1 MRFEDVSN
9 LNKLYSKLGINMSIE
24 DMKSLF
30 EIVSTEMTF
39 LGERHMY
46 MRQNNIG
53 STAWNSPPTIQ
64 TMDITLLPNGKM
76 GSSSMKHWM
85 NTNTLNDLNMIDDPV
100 SWGQNTMYS
109 QICGL
114 SVEQAQKIAN
124 ALVTFVDI
132 ITPEHRRTVAL
143 AMIKKVI
150 GRPAFDCKK
159 FETVAP
165 KIDNFM
171 RDFISEF
178 IKTPKP
184 PSSLSPF
191 WIALIVIVSIVATA
205 IIAAL
210 FFRKRKR
217 RT

>member
-9 LNKLYSKLGINMSIE
+9 LNKLYSTLGINMSME
-24 DMKSLF
+24 AMKSLF
-30 EIVSTEMTF
+30 EIVSTGITVLSE
-39 LGERHMY
+39 GHMH

-64 TMDITLLPNGKM
+64 TMDITLLPNGET
-76 GSSSMKHWM
+76 GPSSMKHWM
-85 NTNTLNDLNMIDDPV
+85 NTNTLNDFNMMDAPV
-100 SWGQNTMYS
+100 LWKQNHMYS

-114 SVEQAQKIAN
+114 SVEQVQKIAN

-132 ITPEHRRTVAL
+132 ITPDHQKTVAL

-150 GRPAFDCKK
+150 GRPAFDCDK
-159 FETVAP
+159 FETVALN
-165 KIDNFM
+165 IDNSM

-178 IKTPKP
+178 IKTPNP
-184 PSSLSPF
+184 PSSLSPV
-191 WIALIVIVSIVATA
+191 WIVVIVIGAILIVATP

-210 FFRKRKR
+210 LLR
-217 RT
+217 